1 MKRETVLV
9 GRMCEEGYGV
19 RRNTVL
25 RGKLCEERYSV
36 RSEST

>member
-9 GRMCEEGYGV
+9 GRLCEEGDCL

-25 RGKLCEERYSV
+25 RGKLCEERDSV
-36 RSEST
+36 KSEST